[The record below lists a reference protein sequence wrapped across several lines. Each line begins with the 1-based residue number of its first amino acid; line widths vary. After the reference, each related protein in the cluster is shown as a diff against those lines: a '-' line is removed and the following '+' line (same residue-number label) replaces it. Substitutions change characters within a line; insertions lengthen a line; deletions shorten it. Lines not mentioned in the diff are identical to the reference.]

1 MDQINNQTN
10 TIKELDVVALLADAP
25 EHNLSRGQVGTV
37 VLDLDKDNVLV
48 EFSDDTG
55 AACAIEPFA
64 KSQLLPL
71 IHESRAA

>member
-1 MDQINNQTN
+1 MDQNNGQTN

-37 VLDLDKDNVLV
+37 VLNLDRDNVLV
-48 EFSDDTG
+48 EFSDDSG
-55 AACAIEPFA
+55 SAYAIEPFA